1 MEAAEPIF
9 LAQPLAAAHGGHNDE
24 PRAEQGAEHRA
35 EAELLRHCR
44 AGDSQAF
51 AELVDRHKDR
61 LVNYLT
67 RMVGCRD
74 RAEDLAQE
82 TFVRLY
88 VNLDRFRDQGHLAA
102 FLFRV
107 ATNLVRSEE
116 RRKRR
121 WRLLEPIYR
130 GSQRTIEKSV
140 ASQRLLENETGQ
152 RVSQAIAQLEVK
164 FRAPLI
170 LREIDC
176 LPYCEIATVLELS
189 EGTVKSRI
197 HRGKQRLRQALA
209 PFWHEGT

>member
-1 MEAAEPIF
+1 MEAAQPLH
-9 LAQPLAAAHGGHNDE
+9 LAQPVAADRTE
-24 PRAEQGAEHRA
+24 PSRES
-35 EAELLRHCR
+35 ELLRRSR
-44 AGDSQAF
+44 ARDSEAF

-88 VNLDRFRDQGHLAA
+88 VHLDRFRDEGNLTA

-130 GSQRTIEKSV
+130 GSSRGAEELT
-140 ASQRLLENETGQ
+140 ASQRLLAGEAEQ
-152 RVSQAIAQLEVK
+152 RVSRAIANLEVSY
-164 FRAPLI
+164 RAPLV
-170 LREIDC
+170 LREIEG
-176 LPYCEIATVLELS
+176 LPYREIATVLELS
-189 EGTVKSRI
+189 EGTVKSRV
-197 HRGKQRLRQALA
+197 HRAKKRLRTTLA
-209 PFWHEGT
+209 PYWNEGS